1 MNSSLTLR
9 QLAKK
14 YNISAATLCRMRKEG
29 YDLENEF
36 QVLSKLIWIDG
47 YIMPEEL
54 KDGFNRNYRNLKM

>member
-1 MNSSLTLR
+1 
-9 QLAKK
+9 
-14 YNISAATLCRMRKEG
+14 MRKEG